1 MLGMHTLPADER
13 DPAEKCRYASDQSVQ
28 WTAPEQRFMTAFVK
42 QNKPLHEAHSQEKL
56 TAEPTNAAQAG
67 HGQTGKG
74 CRCNPGSMEKAKL
87 IRRPECDA
95 GCRGW
100 SQYVA
105 PGIPRERTHRDTL
118 VFTRRGYIAYGQD
131 RMGPT
136 FIDAQN
142 QKSET
147 LELVPPK
154 FGFVVSGMLL
164 P

>member
-1 MLGMHTLPADER
+1 
-13 DPAEKCRYASDQSVQ
+13 
-28 WTAPEQRFMTAFVK
+28 
-42 QNKPLHEAHSQEKL
+42 
-56 TAEPTNAAQAG
+56 
-67 HGQTGKG
+67 
-74 CRCNPGSMEKAKL
+74 MEEAKL
-87 IRRPECDA
+87 IRRPGCDA

-118 VFTRRGYIAYGQD
+118 VFTRGGYIAYGQD

-147 LELVPPK
+147 LGTRSPK
-154 FGFVVSGMLL
+154 IRFCRLGYATSLADALRGDAAAAHR
-164 P
+164 